1 MAGGALPRF
10 DFFPVR
16 DVSSPGE
23 ELDPRM
29 KPRYKRMLEGM
40 KAGGVRESGPA
51 PASVWFL
58 YILKCGDGT
67 FYTGVTN
74 DVERRLLAHREGR
87 GARYTRARLPV
98 ELIYRESCGPRA
110 DALRR
115 ECAVKSL
122 GRQAKEALISGVSP
136 IRPKRDDD

>member
-1 MAGGALPRF
+1 
-10 DFFPVR
+10 
-16 DVSSPGE
+16 
-23 ELDPRM
+23 M

-40 KAGGVRESGPA
+40 KAGEVRESGPA
-51 PASVWFL
+51 PASGWFL

-87 GARYTRARLPV
+87 GARYTRTRQPV
-98 ELIYRESCGPRA
+98 ELVYRESCGLRA
-110 DALRR
+110 DALKR

-122 GRQAKEALISGVSP
+122 GRQAKKALISGVSP
-136 IRPKRDDD
+136 VDLKRPAD